1 MENDGYK
8 AIMIILTGFGV
19 LGTIIL
25 LAILL
30 AIFND
35 ITGHKIT
42 FNKYEQAAVAN
53 DYDYERVN
61 PDLPIEWVYQKDFEL
76 TDTCDVNKYARMYT
90 YASEYINYTC
100 ESSDQ
105 EVTLQYNLDSGSI
118 YLKGENSFDGS
129 TIELITKEDKQEM
142 QLFNEEFKAD
152 ADSVTEQL

>member
-42 FNKYEQAAVAN
+42 FNKYEQAVVAN
-53 DYDYERVN
+53 DYEYKKLH
-61 PDLPIEWVYQKDFEL
+61 PDLPTEWVYQKEFEL
-76 TDTCDVNKYARMYT
+76 TDTCDVNKYARLYT
-90 YASEYINYTC
+90 FTPEYINYTC
-100 ESSDQ
+100 ESTDQ
-105 EVTLQYNLDSGSI
+105 EVTLQYNLDSGWI
-118 YLKGENSFDGS
+118 YLKAENSFDGS
-129 TIELITKEDKQEM
+129 TIELITREDKQEM
-142 QLFNEEFKAD
+142 QLFNEEFKTD